1 MHVGSVS
8 SQAGCTRHCS
18 ACAGTLCYSSRPAS
32 AGRSFLPCFGG
43 IMTANV
49 HPAPQPFSKADYKT
63 LSLAALGG
71 ALEIYDF
78 IIFVFF
84 ALTLSQ
90 LFFPPD
96 MPEWLR
102 LLQSFGIFVTGY
114 LARPLG
120 GILMAHFAD
129 RLGRKKVFSLSILM
143 MALPCLL
150 IGIMPTYA
158 QIGYWAPLVL
168 LVLRILQGAA
178 VGGEVP
184 SAWVFVA
191 EHAPK
196 GHRGYALGVLQ
207 AGLTFGY
214 LLGALTATWLAR
226 AFSPA
231 EILDWAWRIPF
242 LLGGVFGVV
251 GVWLR
256 RWLNETPVFI
266 AMHAQRENLPA
277 LPLGKVLREHRQSLL
292 PAVLLTF
299 VLTSAV
305 VVLVV
310 ITPTVMQQR
319 FGISASHTFAL
330 SALGI
335 VFLNIGCVLA
345 GLLVD
350 RIGAWRGVMF
360 YSLLLPLGIGVLYT
374 SLIQQSLPL
383 GIAYAIAGLA
393 CGIVGV
399 VPSVMVGLFPASIRV
414 SGISLTYNIA
424 YAFWASTT
432 PLLLIALMPW
442 NIWVC
447 VLYSLIMGT
456 VGLTTAAVFGLRR
469 GVVVD
474 DVATRR
480 AG

>member
-1 MHVGSVS
+1 
-8 SQAGCTRHCS
+8 
-18 ACAGTLCYSSRPAS
+18 
-32 AGRSFLPCFGG
+32 
-43 IMTANV
+43 MTAIV
-49 HPAPQPFSKADYKT
+49 RPPQAPFSRGDYKT
-63 LSLAALGG
+63 LGLAALGG

-90 LFFPPD
+90 LFFPPE

-129 RLGRKKVFSLSILM
+129 RLGRKRVFSLSILM

-168 LVLRILQGAA
+168 LALRILQGAA

-191 EHAPK
+191 EHAPN

-226 AFSPA
+226 VYSPA

-256 RWLNETPVFI
+256 RWLSETPVFM
-266 AMHAQRENLPA
+266 ALHAQREGLQG
-277 LPLGKVLREHRQSLL
+277 LPLKQVLKDHRASLL
-292 PAVLLTF
+292 PAALLTF

-319 FGISASHTFAL
+319 FGISASQTFAL
-330 SALGI
+330 SAAGI

-345 GLLVD
+345 GRLVD
-350 RIGAWRGVMF
+350 RIGAWRGVML
-360 YSLLLPLGIGVLYT
+360 YSLLLPLGIGVLYA
-374 SLIQQSLPL
+374 SLIEQWLPL
-383 GIAYAIAGLA
+383 SVAYAMAGLA

-399 VPSVMVGLFPASIRV
+399 VPSVMVGLFPANIRV
-414 SGISLTYNIA
+414 SGISFTYNIA

-447 VLYSLIMGT
+447 VLYAFVMGVT
-456 VGLTTAAVFGLRR
+456 GLLTAVVFGLRR
-469 GVVVD
+469 GLRVD
-474 DVATRR
+474 DVVLGR
-480 AG
+480 AS

>member
-1 MHVGSVS
+1 
-8 SQAGCTRHCS
+8 
-18 ACAGTLCYSSRPAS
+18 
-32 AGRSFLPCFGG
+32 
-43 IMTANV
+43 MTATD
-49 HPAPQPFSKADYKT
+49 PARPLQLSRSDHKT

-90 LFFPPD
+90 LFFPPQ

-129 RLGRKKVFSLSILM
+129 HLGRKRVFSLSILM

-150 IGIMPTYA
+150 IGVMPTYA
-158 QIGYWAPLVL
+158 EIGYAAPLIL
-168 LVLRILQGAA
+168 LALRILQGAA

-184 SAWVFVA
+184 SAWTFVA
-191 EHAPK
+191 EHAPP
-196 GHRGYALGVLQ
+196 GRRGYALGFLQ

-214 LLGALTATWLAR
+214 LLGALTATALAQL
-226 AFSPA
+226 FSPQ
-231 EILDWAWRIPF
+231 EILDYAWRYPF
-242 LLGGVFGVV
+242 LLGGVFGVI

-256 RWLNETPVFI
+256 RWLSETPVFL
-266 AMHAQRENLPA
+266 ALRERREQPPA
-277 LPLGKVLREHRQSLL
+277 FPLRTVLREHRRALI
-292 PAVLLTF
+292 PAALLTC

-319 FGISASHTFAL
+319 FGMSAGHTFAL
-330 SALGI
+330 SSMGI

-350 RIGAWRGVMF
+350 RIGAWRALMI
-360 YSLLLPLGIGVLYT
+360 YSLLLPLGIAGLYA
-374 SLIQQSLPL
+374 SLVAGWGWTGL
-383 GIAYAIAGLA
+383 AYAIAGLS
-393 CGIVGV
+393 CGVVGV
-399 VPSVMVGLFPASIRV
+399 VPSVMVGLFPAQIRV
-414 SGISLTYNIA
+414 SGISFTYNIA
-424 YAFWASTT
+424 YALWASTT

-442 NIWVC
+442 SPWVC
-447 VLYSLIMGT
+447 VGFCLVMGV
-456 VGLTTAAVFGLRR
+456 VGLLTALYFGAREAVPFEDEAVRC
-469 GVVVD
+469 
-474 DVATRR
+474 
-480 AG
+480 

>member
-1 MHVGSVS
+1 MGALVF
-8 SQAGCTRHCS
+8 C
-18 ACAGTLCYSSRPAS
+18 
-32 AGRSFLPCFGG
+32 LPEFFS
-43 IMTANV
+43 MTANTDAR
-49 HPAPQPFSKADYKT
+49 PAPFTRSDYKT
-63 LSLAALGG
+63 LGLAALGG

-90 LFFPPD
+90 LFFPPE

-158 QIGYWAPLVL
+158 QIGYFAPLL
-168 LVLRILQGAA
+168 LLALRVLQGAA

-191 EHAPK
+191 EHAPV
-196 GHRGYALGVLQ
+196 GHRGYALGFLQ

-214 LLGALTATWLAR
+214 LIGALTATFLAQV
-226 AFSPA
+226 FTPA
-231 EILDWAWRIPF
+231 EILDYAWRYPF
-242 LLGGVFGVV
+242 LLGGVFGVI

-256 RWLNETPVFI
+256 RWLSETPVFM
-266 AMHAQRENLPA
+266 AMQAQREA
-277 LPLGKVLREHRQSLL
+277 TVELPLRTVLREHRMAML
-292 PAVLLTF
+292 PAMILTC

-305 VVLVV
+305 VVFVV
-310 ITPTVMQQR
+310 ITPTMMQKT
-319 FGISASHTFAL
+319 FGMSASHTFAL

-350 RIGAWRGVMF
+350 RIGAWRTVML

-374 SLIQQSLPL
+374 CLIIEGQWL
-383 GIAYAIAGLA
+383 GLAYAVAGLG
-393 CGIVGV
+393 CGVVGA
-399 VPSVMVGLFPASIRV
+399 VPSVMVSLFPARIRV
-414 SGISLTYNIA
+414 SGISFTYNIA
-424 YAFWASTT
+424 YAIWASIT
-432 PLLLIALMPW
+432 PLLLIGLMSWSPW
-442 NIWVC
+442 IC
-447 VLYSLIMGT
+447 VIFCAVMGA
-456 VGLTTAAVFGLRR
+456 VGISSAVYFGSRMPR
-469 GVVVD
+469 TGRCSVVGAV
-474 DVATRR
+474 
-480 AG
+480 

>member
-1 MHVGSVS
+1 MTAHND
-8 SQAGCTRHCS
+8 
-18 ACAGTLCYSSRPAS
+18 SRPA
-32 AGRSFLPCFGG
+32 
-43 IMTANV
+43 
-49 HPAPQPFSKADYKT
+49 PFSRSDYKT
-63 LSLAALGG
+63 LGLAALGG

-90 LFFPPD
+90 LFFPPE

-158 QIGYWAPLVL
+158 QIGYFAPLL
-168 LVLRILQGAA
+168 LLALRILQGAA

-191 EHAPK
+191 EHAPVA
-196 GHRGYALGVLQ
+196 HRGYALGFLQ

-214 LLGALTATWLAR
+214 LIGALTATFLAQ
-226 AFSPA
+226 AFTPA
-231 EILDWAWRIPF
+231 EILDYAWRYPF
-242 LLGGVFGVV
+242 LLGGVFGVI

-256 RWLNETPVFI
+256 RWLSETPVFM
-266 AMHAQRENLPA
+266 AMQAKRDAAVE
-277 LPLGKVLREHRQSLL
+277 LPLRTVLREHRLAIL
-292 PAVLLTF
+292 PAMILTC

-305 VVLVV
+305 VVFVV
-310 ITPTVMQQR
+310 ITPTMMQKT
-319 FGISASHTFAL
+319 FGMTASHTFAL

-335 VFLNIGCVLA
+335 VFLNVGCVLA

-350 RIGAWRGVMF
+350 RIGAWRTVML

-374 SLIQQSLPL
+374 SLIIGSNWIGL
-383 GIAYAIAGLA
+383 AYAIAGLG
-393 CGIVGV
+393 CGVVGA
-399 VPSVMVGLFPASIRV
+399 VPSVMVSLFPARIRV
-414 SGISLTYNIA
+414 SGISFTYNIA
-424 YAFWASTT
+424 YAAWASIT
-432 PLLLIALMPW
+432 PLLLIGLMPW
-442 NIWVC
+442 SPWIC
-447 VLYSLIMGT
+447 VIFC
-456 VGLTTAAVFGLRR
+456 AVM
-469 GVVVD
+469 GVVGVSS
-474 DVATRR
+474 ALYFGARMSRTGSCPA
-480 AG
+480 AGAI

>member
-1 MHVGSVS
+1 
-8 SQAGCTRHCS
+8 
-18 ACAGTLCYSSRPAS
+18 
-32 AGRSFLPCFGG
+32 
-43 IMTANV
+43 MTAIV
-49 HPAPQPFSKADYKT
+49 RPRSQPITRADYKT
-63 LSLAALGG
+63 LGLAALGG

-90 LFFPPD
+90 LFFPPE

-129 RLGRKKVFSLSILM
+129 KLGRKRVFSLSILM

-150 IGIMPTYA
+150 IGVMPTYA
-158 QIGYWAPLVL
+158 DIGYWAPLIL
-168 LVLRILQGAA
+168 LALRILQGAA

-214 LLGALTATWLAR
+214 LIGALTATWLANV
-226 AFSPA
+226 FNHD
-231 EILDWAWRIPF
+231 EILDFAWRIPF
-242 LLGGVFGVV
+242 LLGGVFGVM

-256 RWLNETPVFI
+256 RWLSETPVFM
-266 AMHAQRENLPA
+266 ALHAQREHMTE
-277 LPLGKVLREHRQSLL
+277 LPLRTVLREHRQSLL
-292 PAVLLTF
+292 PAVLLTC

-310 ITPTVMQQR
+310 ITPTVMQRQ
-319 FGISASHTFAL
+319 FGMSPSDTFAL
-330 SALGI
+330 SSVGI

-345 GLLVD
+345 GMLVD
-350 RIGAWRGVMF
+350 RIGAWRGVAL
-360 YSLLLPLGIGVLYT
+360 YSLLLPVGVALLYA
-374 SLIQQSLPL
+374 SLVIQWLPSGL
-383 GIAYAIAGLA
+383 AYAIAGLA

-399 VPSVMVGLFPASIRV
+399 VPSVMVGLFPANIRV
-414 SGISLTYNIA
+414 SGISFTYNIS
-424 YAFWASTT
+424 YALWASTT
-432 PLLLIALMPW
+432 PLILIALMPW
-442 NIWVC
+442 SPWVC
-447 VLYSLIMGT
+447 VGYSVIMGT
-456 VGLTTAAVFGLRR
+456 VGLLTAMFFGMRR
-469 GVVVD
+469 GMQVD
-474 DVATRR
+474 DASPAPVCR
-480 AG
+480 

>member
-1 MHVGSVS
+1 
-8 SQAGCTRHCS
+8 
-18 ACAGTLCYSSRPAS
+18 
-32 AGRSFLPCFGG
+32 
-43 IMTANV
+43 MTANTAAS
-49 HPAPQPFSKADYKT
+49 PAPFTRSDYKT
-63 LSLAALGG
+63 LGLAALGG

-90 LFFPPD
+90 LFFPPE

-150 IGIMPTYA
+150 IGVMPTYA
-158 QIGYWAPLVL
+158 QIGYFAPLL
-168 LVLRILQGAA
+168 LLALRVLQGAA

-191 EHAPK
+191 EHAPV
-196 GHRGYALGVLQ
+196 GHRGYALGFLQ

-214 LLGALTATWLAR
+214 LIGALTATFLAQT
-226 AFSPA
+226 FTPA
-231 EILDWAWRIPF
+231 EILDYAWRYPF
-242 LLGGVFGVV
+242 LLGGVFGVI

-256 RWLNETPVFI
+256 RWLSETPVFM
-266 AMHAQRENLPA
+266 AMQAQREA
-277 LPLGKVLREHRQSLL
+277 AVELPLRTVLREHRLAML
-292 PAVLLTF
+292 PAMILTC

-305 VVLVV
+305 VVFVV
-310 ITPTVMQQR
+310 ITPTMMQKT
-319 FGISASHTFAL
+319 FGMTASHTFAL

-350 RIGAWRGVMF
+350 RIGAWRTVML

-374 SLIQQSLPL
+374 CLIIEGQWIGL
-383 GIAYAIAGLA
+383 AYAMAGLS
-393 CGIVGV
+393 CGVVGA
-399 VPSVMVGLFPASIRV
+399 VPSVMVSLFPARIRV
-414 SGISLTYNIA
+414 SGISFTYNIA
-424 YAFWASTT
+424 YAAWASIT
-432 PLLLIALMPW
+432 PLLLIGLMPW
-442 NIWVC
+442 SPWIC
-447 VLYSLIMGT
+447 VIFC
-456 VGLTTAAVFGLRR
+456 AVM
-469 GVVVD
+469 GVVGIGSAAYFGARIPRVGRCS
-474 DVATRR
+474 VAG
-480 AG
+480 AA

>member
-1 MHVGSVS
+1 
-8 SQAGCTRHCS
+8 
-18 ACAGTLCYSSRPAS
+18 
-32 AGRSFLPCFGG
+32 
-43 IMTANV
+43 MTANTDAR
-49 HPAPQPFSKADYKT
+49 PAPFTRSDYKT
-63 LSLAALGG
+63 LGLAALGG

-90 LFFPPD
+90 LFFPPE

-158 QIGYWAPLVL
+158 QIGYFAPLL
-168 LVLRILQGAA
+168 LLGLRVLQGAA

-191 EHAPK
+191 EHAPV
-196 GHRGYALGVLQ
+196 GHRGYALGFLQ

-214 LLGALTATWLAR
+214 LIGALTATFLAQT
-226 AFSPA
+226 FTPA
-231 EILDWAWRIPF
+231 EILDYAWRYPF
-242 LLGGVFGVV
+242 LLGGVFGVI

-256 RWLNETPVFI
+256 RWLSETPVFM
-266 AMHAQRENLPA
+266 AMQAQREA
-277 LPLGKVLREHRQSLL
+277 TVELPLRTVLREHRLAML
-292 PAVLLTF
+292 PAMILTC

-305 VVLVV
+305 VVFVV
-310 ITPTVMQQR
+310 ITPTMMQKT
-319 FGISASHTFAL
+319 FGMTASHTFAL

-350 RIGAWRGVMF
+350 RIGAWRTVML

-374 SLIQQSLPL
+374 CLIIEGQWL
-383 GIAYAIAGLA
+383 GLAYAVAGLS
-393 CGIVGV
+393 CGVVGA
-399 VPSVMVGLFPASIRV
+399 VPSVMVSLFPARIRV
-414 SGISLTYNIA
+414 SGISFTYNIA
-424 YAFWASTT
+424 YAAWASVT
-432 PLLLIALMPW
+432 PLLLIGLMPW
-442 NIWVC
+442 SPWIC
-447 VLYSLIMGT
+447 VIFCAVMGA
-456 VGLTTAAVFGLRR
+456 VGISSAAYFGARVPR
-469 GVVVD
+469 IGRCS
-474 DVATRR
+474 VAG
-480 AG
+480 AV

>member
-1 MHVGSVS
+1 
-8 SQAGCTRHCS
+8 
-18 ACAGTLCYSSRPAS
+18 
-32 AGRSFLPCFGG
+32 
-43 IMTANV
+43 MTA
-49 HPAPQPFSKADYKT
+49 HTDSPPMPFNRSDYKT
-63 LSLAALGG
+63 LGLAALGG

-90 LFFPPD
+90 LFFPPE

-158 QIGYWAPLVL
+158 QIGYFAPLL
-168 LVLRILQGAA
+168 LLLLRVFQGAA

-191 EHAPK
+191 EHAPA
-196 GHRGYALGVLQ
+196 GHRGYALGFLQ

-214 LLGALTATWLAR
+214 LLGALTATFLAQ
-226 AFSPA
+226 AFTPV
-231 EILDWAWRIPF
+231 EILDYAWRYPF
-242 LLGGVFGVV
+242 LLGGVFGVI

-256 RWLNETPVFI
+256 RWLSETPVFM
-266 AMHAQRENLPA
+266 AMQARREQTVE
-277 LPLGKVLREHRQSLL
+277 LPLRSVLREHRLAML
-292 PAVLLTF
+292 PAMILTC

-305 VVLVV
+305 VVFVV
-310 ITPTVMQQR
+310 ITPTMMQKT
-319 FGISASHTFAL
+319 FGMTASHTFAL

-350 RIGAWRGVMF
+350 RIGAWRTVML

-374 SLIQQSLPL
+374 CLISGGDWVGL
-383 GIAYAIAGLA
+383 AYAVAGLG
-393 CGIVGV
+393 CGVVGA
-399 VPSVMVGLFPASIRV
+399 VPSVMVSLFPARVRV
-414 SGISLTYNIA
+414 SGISFTYNIA
-424 YAFWASTT
+424 YAAWASIT
-432 PLLLIALMPW
+432 PLLLIGLMPW
-442 NIWVC
+442 SPWIC
-447 VLYSLIMGT
+447 VIFCAVMGAVGVSSAAYFGTRMPKIARCST
-456 VGLTTAAVFGLRR
+456 VGAA
-469 GVVVD
+469 
-474 DVATRR
+474 
-480 AG
+480 

>member
-1 MHVGSVS
+1 
-8 SQAGCTRHCS
+8 
-18 ACAGTLCYSSRPAS
+18 
-32 AGRSFLPCFGG
+32 
-43 IMTANV
+43 MTANID
-49 HPAPQPFSKADYKT
+49 PRPLPFSRSDYKT
-63 LSLAALGG
+63 LGLAALGG

-90 LFFPPD
+90 LFFPPE

-129 RLGRKKVFSLSILM
+129 SLGRKKVFSLSILM

-158 QIGYWAPLVL
+158 QIGYFAPLL
-168 LVLRILQGAA
+168 LLALRVLQGAA

-191 EHAPK
+191 EHAPV
-196 GHRGYALGVLQ
+196 GHRGYALGFLQ

-214 LLGALTATWLAR
+214 LLGALTATFLAQ
-226 AFSPA
+226 AFTPA
-231 EILDWAWRIPF
+231 EILDHAWRYPF
-242 LLGGVFGVV
+242 LLGGVFGVI

-256 RWLNETPVFI
+256 RWLSETPVFM
-266 AMHAQRENLPA
+266 AMQARREA
-277 LPLGKVLREHRQSLL
+277 VIELPLRAVLREHRLALL
-292 PAVLLTF
+292 PAMILTC

-305 VVLVV
+305 VVFVV
-310 ITPTVMQQR
+310 ITPTMMQKT
-319 FGISASHTFAL
+319 FGMTAGHTFAL

-350 RIGAWRGVMF
+350 RIGAWRTVML

-374 SLIQQSLPL
+374 CLISGGNWVGL
-383 GIAYAIAGLA
+383 AYAVAGLS
-393 CGIVGV
+393 CGVVGA
-399 VPSVMVGLFPASIRV
+399 VPSVMVSLFPARIRV
-414 SGISLTYNIA
+414 SGISFTYNIA
-424 YAFWASTT
+424 YAAWASIT
-432 PLLLIALMPW
+432 PLLLIGLMPW
-442 NIWVC
+442 SPWIC
-447 VLYSLIMGT
+447 VIFCAVMGA
-456 VGLTTAAVFGLRR
+456 VGVGSAAYFGTRMPRIASCPTPGTA
-469 GVVVD
+469 
-474 DVATRR
+474 
-480 AG
+480 

>member
-1 MHVGSVS
+1 
-8 SQAGCTRHCS
+8 
-18 ACAGTLCYSSRPAS
+18 
-32 AGRSFLPCFGG
+32 
-43 IMTANV
+43 MTANTD
-49 HPAPQPFSKADYKT
+49 PRPLPFSRSDYKT
-63 LSLAALGG
+63 LGLAALGG

-90 LFFPPD
+90 LFFPPE

-129 RLGRKKVFSLSILM
+129 SLGRKKVFSLSILM

-158 QIGYWAPLVL
+158 QIGYFAPLL
-168 LVLRILQGAA
+168 LLALRVLQGAA

-191 EHAPK
+191 EHAPV
-196 GHRGYALGVLQ
+196 GHRGYALGFLQ

-214 LLGALTATWLAR
+214 LLGALTATFLAQ
-226 AFSPA
+226 AFTPA
-231 EILDWAWRIPF
+231 EILDYAWRYPF
-242 LLGGVFGVV
+242 LLGGVFGVI

-256 RWLNETPVFI
+256 RWLSETPVFM
-266 AMHAQRENLPA
+266 AMQARREA
-277 LPLGKVLREHRQSLL
+277 AVEMPLRAVLREHRLALL
-292 PAVLLTF
+292 PAMILTC

-305 VVLVV
+305 VVFVV
-310 ITPTVMQQR
+310 ITPTMMQKT
-319 FGISASHTFAL
+319 FGMTASHTFAL

-350 RIGAWRGVMF
+350 RIGAWRTVML
-360 YSLLLPLGIGVLYT
+360 YSLLLPLGIGVLYAC
-374 SLIQQSLPL
+374 LISGGSWVGL
-383 GIAYAIAGLA
+383 AYAVAGLS
-393 CGIVGV
+393 CGVVGA
-399 VPSVMVGLFPASIRV
+399 VPSVMVSLFPARIRV
-414 SGISLTYNIA
+414 SGISFTYNIA
-424 YAFWASTT
+424 YAAWASIT
-432 PLLLIALMPW
+432 PLLLIGLMPW
-442 NIWVC
+442 SPWIC
-447 VLYSLIMGT
+447 VIFSAVMGA
-456 VGLTTAAVFGLRR
+456 VGVGSAAYFG
-469 GVVVD
+469 
-474 DVATRR
+474 TRMPR
-480 AG
+480 IASCPAAGAA

>member
-1 MHVGSVS
+1 MPLPPE
-8 SQAGCTRHCS
+8 T
-18 ACAGTLCYSSRPAS
+18 RPA
-32 AGRSFLPCFGG
+32 
-43 IMTANV
+43 
-49 HPAPQPFSKADYKT
+49 PFSRSDYKT
-63 LSLAALGG
+63 LGLAALGG

-90 LFFPPD
+90 LFFPPE

-158 QIGYWAPLVL
+158 QIGYFAPLLL
-168 LVLRILQGAA
+168 LVLRVLQGAA

-191 EHAPK
+191 EHAPP
-196 GHRGYALGVLQ
+196 GHRGYALGFLQ

-214 LLGALTATWLAR
+214 LIGALTATLLAQL
-226 AFSPA
+226 FTPA
-231 EILDWAWRIPF
+231 EILDQAWRYPF
-242 LLGGVFGVV
+242 LLGGLFGVI

-256 RWLNETPVFI
+256 RWLSETPVFM
-266 AMHAQRENLPA
+266 AMQARRETDA
-277 LPLGKVLREHRQSLL
+277 ELPLRTVLREHRLAML
-292 PAVLLTF
+292 PALILTC

-305 VVLVV
+305 VVFVV
-310 ITPTVMQQR
+310 ITPTMMQKT
-319 FGISASHTFAL
+319 FGMTASHTFAL
-330 SALGI
+330 SSLGI

-345 GLLVD
+345 GLIVD
-350 RIGAWRGVMF
+350 RIGAWRTVML
-360 YSLLLPLGIGVLYT
+360 YSLLLPLGIGLLYA
-374 SLIQQSLPL
+374 SLIGGSQWVGL
-383 GIAYAIAGLA
+383 AYAVAGLG
-393 CGIVGV
+393 CGVVGA
-399 VPSVMVGLFPASIRV
+399 VPSVMVSLFPARIRV
-414 SGISLTYNIA
+414 SGISFTYNIA
-424 YAFWASTT
+424 YALWASTT

-442 NIWVC
+442 SPWVC
-447 VLYSLIMGT
+447 VIYCVVMGA
-456 VGLTTAAVFGLRR
+456 VGVLSAGYFGSRLPSEARSALPS
-469 GVVVD
+469 GC
-474 DVATRR
+474 
-480 AG
+480 

>member
-1 MHVGSVS
+1 MTAH
-8 SQAGCTRHCS
+8 TDP
-18 ACAGTLCYSSRPAS
+18 RPAPFT
-32 AGRSFLPCFGG
+32 RS
-43 IMTANV
+43 
-49 HPAPQPFSKADYKT
+49 DYKT
-63 LSLAALGG
+63 LGLAALGG

-90 LFFPPD
+90 LFFPPE

-102 LLQSFGIFVTGY
+102 LLQSFGIFATGY

-158 QIGYWAPLVL
+158 QIGYFAPLL
-168 LVLRILQGAA
+168 LLALRILQGAA

-191 EHAPK
+191 EHAPA
-196 GHRGYALGVLQ
+196 GHRGYALGFLQ

-214 LLGALTATWLAR
+214 LIGALTATFLAQ
-226 AFSPA
+226 AFTPA
-231 EILDWAWRIPF
+231 EILDFAWRYPF
-242 LLGGVFGVV
+242 LLGGVFGVI

-256 RWLNETPVFI
+256 RWLSETPVFM
-266 AMHAQRENLPA
+266 AMQAQRDAAVE
-277 LPLGKVLREHRQSLL
+277 LPLRTVLREHRLAML
-292 PAVLLTF
+292 PAMILTC

-305 VVLVV
+305 VVFVV
-310 ITPTVMQQR
+310 ITPTMMQKS
-319 FGISASHTFAL
+319 FGITASHTFAL

-350 RIGAWRGVMF
+350 RIGAWRTVML
-360 YSLLLPLGIGVLYT
+360 YSLLLPLGIGVLYGC
-374 SLIQQSLPL
+374 LITGGDWIGL
-383 GIAYAIAGLA
+383 AYAIAGLS
-393 CGIVGV
+393 CGVVGA
-399 VPSVMVGLFPASIRV
+399 VPSVMVSLFPARIRV
-414 SGISLTYNIA
+414 SGISFTYNIA
-424 YAFWASTT
+424 YAAWASVT
-432 PLLLIALMPW
+432 PLLLIGLMPW
-442 NIWVC
+442 SPWIC
-447 VLYSLIMGT
+447 VMFC
-456 VGLTTAAVFGLRR
+456 AVM
-469 GVVVD
+469 GVVGVSCAAYFGARMPH
-474 DVATRR
+474 VGSSSAAPCAR
-480 AG
+480 

>member
-1 MHVGSVS
+1 
-8 SQAGCTRHCS
+8 
-18 ACAGTLCYSSRPAS
+18 
-32 AGRSFLPCFGG
+32 
-43 IMTANV
+43 MTA
-49 HPAPQPFSKADYKT
+49 HIYPQPGRFSRADYKT
-63 LSLAALGG
+63 QGLAALGG

-90 LFFPPD
+90 LFFPPE

-129 RLGRKKVFSLSILM
+129 RVGRKRVFSLSILM

-150 IGIMPTYA
+150 IGIMPTYD
-158 QIGYWAPLVL
+158 QIGYWAPLIL
-168 LVLRILQGAA
+168 LLLRVLQGAA

-191 EHAPK
+191 EHAPD

-214 LLGALTATWLAR
+214 LLGALTATLLAR
-226 AFSPA
+226 IYSPA
-231 EILDWAWRIPF
+231 EILDFAWRFPF
-242 LLGGVFGVV
+242 LLGGVFGVI

-256 RWLNETPVFI
+256 RWLSETPVFI
-266 AMHAQRENLPA
+266 ALQARREMDAELPLLTVLRDHRKSILPA
-277 LPLGKVLREHRQSLL
+277 M
-292 PAVLLTF
+292 LLTC

-310 ITPTVMQQR
+310 ITPTVMQKS
-319 FGISASHTFAL
+319 FGMSASHTFAL
-330 SALGI
+330 SSLGI

-350 RIGAWRGVMF
+350 RIGAWRAVLV
-360 YSLLLPLGIGVLYT
+360 YSLLLPVGTAVLYA
-374 SLIQQSLPL
+374 SLIN
-383 GIAYAIAGLA
+383 GGYWIGGAYALAGLT
-393 CGIVGV
+393 CGVVGA
-399 VPSVMVGLFPASIRV
+399 VPSVMVGLFATRIRV
-414 SGISLTYNIA
+414 SGISFTYNIA
-424 YAFWASTT
+424 YALWASTT
-432 PLLLIALMPW
+432 PLLLIGLMPW
-442 NIWVC
+442 SPWVC
-447 VLYSLIMGT
+447 VGYCVIMGT
-456 VGLTTAAVFGLRR
+456 VGALMALFYGFHSSSSADVS
-469 GVVVD
+469 VVTG
-474 DVATRR
+474 A
-480 AG
+480 

>member
-1 MHVGSVS
+1 
-8 SQAGCTRHCS
+8 
-18 ACAGTLCYSSRPAS
+18 
-32 AGRSFLPCFGG
+32 
-43 IMTANV
+43 MTANINAR
-49 HPAPQPFSKADYKT
+49 PAPFTRSDYKT
-63 LSLAALGG
+63 LGLAALGG

-90 LFFPPD
+90 LFFPPE

-158 QIGYWAPLVL
+158 QIGYFAPLLL
-168 LVLRILQGAA
+168 LVLRVLQGAA

-191 EHAPK
+191 EHAPV
-196 GHRGYALGVLQ
+196 GHRGYALGFLQ

-214 LLGALTATWLAR
+214 LIGALTATFLAQ
-226 AFSPA
+226 AFTPA
-231 EILDWAWRIPF
+231 QILDYAWRYPF
-242 LLGGVFGVV
+242 LLGGVFGVI

-256 RWLNETPVFI
+256 RWLSETPVFM
-266 AMHAQRENLPA
+266 AMQAQREA
-277 LPLGKVLREHRQSLL
+277 AVELPLRTVLREHRLAML
-292 PAVLLTF
+292 PAMILTC

-305 VVLVV
+305 VVFVV
-310 ITPTVMQQR
+310 ITPTMMQKT
-319 FGISASHTFAL
+319 FGMTASHTFAL

-350 RIGAWRGVMF
+350 RIGAWRTVML

-374 SLIQQSLPL
+374 CLIIEGQWIGL
-383 GIAYAIAGLA
+383 AYAVAGLG
-393 CGIVGV
+393 CGVVGA
-399 VPSVMVGLFPASIRV
+399 VPSVMVSLYPARIRV
-414 SGISLTYNIA
+414 SGISFTYNIA
-424 YAFWASTT
+424 YAAWASVT
-432 PLLLIALMPW
+432 PLLLIGLMPW
-442 NIWVC
+442 SPWIC
-447 VLYSLIMGT
+447 VIFCAVMGA
-456 VGLTTAAVFGLRR
+456 VGISSAVYFGARMPRVGRCSVAGAA
-469 GVVVD
+469 
-474 DVATRR
+474 
-480 AG
+480 

>member
-1 MHVGSVS
+1 MTAHND
-8 SQAGCTRHCS
+8 
-18 ACAGTLCYSSRPAS
+18 SRPA
-32 AGRSFLPCFGG
+32 
-43 IMTANV
+43 
-49 HPAPQPFSKADYKT
+49 PFSRSDYKT
-63 LSLAALGG
+63 LGLAALGG

-90 LFFPPD
+90 LFFPPE

-158 QIGYWAPLVL
+158 QIGYFAPLL
-168 LVLRILQGAA
+168 LLALRILQGAA

-191 EHAPK
+191 EHAPVA
-196 GHRGYALGVLQ
+196 HRGYALGFLQ

-214 LLGALTATWLAR
+214 LIGALTATFLAQ
-226 AFSPA
+226 AFTPA
-231 EILDWAWRIPF
+231 EILDYAWRYPF
-242 LLGGVFGVV
+242 LLGGVFGVI

-256 RWLNETPVFI
+256 RWLSETPVFM
-266 AMHAQRENLPA
+266 AMQAKRDAAVE
-277 LPLGKVLREHRQSLL
+277 LPLRTVLREHRLAIL
-292 PAVLLTF
+292 PAMILTC

-305 VVLVV
+305 VVFVV
-310 ITPTVMQQR
+310 ITPTMMQKT
-319 FGISASHTFAL
+319 FGMTASHTFAL

-335 VFLNIGCVLA
+335 VFLNVGCVLA

-350 RIGAWRGVMF
+350 RIGAWRTVML
-360 YSLLLPLGIGVLYT
+360 YSLLLPLGIGVLYS
-374 SLIQQSLPL
+374 SLIIGSNWIGL
-383 GIAYAIAGLA
+383 AYAIAGLG
-393 CGIVGV
+393 CGVVGA
-399 VPSVMVGLFPASIRV
+399 VPSVMVSLFPARIRV
-414 SGISLTYNIA
+414 SGISFTYNIA
-424 YAFWASTT
+424 YAAWASIT
-432 PLLLIALMPW
+432 PLLLIGLMPW
-442 NIWVC
+442 SPWIC
-447 VLYSLIMGT
+447 VIFCAVMGAVGVSSALYFGARMSRTGSCP
-456 VGLTTAAVFGLRR
+456 AAG
-469 GVVVD
+469 
-474 DVATRR
+474 AI
-480 AG
+480 

>member
-1 MHVGSVS
+1 
-8 SQAGCTRHCS
+8 
-18 ACAGTLCYSSRPAS
+18 
-32 AGRSFLPCFGG
+32 
-43 IMTANV
+43 MTANTAAR
-49 HPAPQPFSKADYKT
+49 PAPFTRSDYKT
-63 LSLAALGG
+63 LGLAALGG

-90 LFFPPD
+90 LFFPPE

-158 QIGYWAPLVL
+158 QIGYFAPLL
-168 LVLRILQGAA
+168 LLGLRVLQGAA

-191 EHAPK
+191 EHAPV
-196 GHRGYALGVLQ
+196 GHRGYALGFLQ

-214 LLGALTATWLAR
+214 LIGALTATFLAKT
-226 AFSPA
+226 FTPA
-231 EILDWAWRIPF
+231 EILDYAWRYPF
-242 LLGGVFGVV
+242 LLGGVFGVI

-256 RWLNETPVFI
+256 RWLSETPVFM
-266 AMHAQRENLPA
+266 AMQAQREA
-277 LPLGKVLREHRQSLL
+277 AVELPLRTVLREHRLAML
-292 PAVLLTF
+292 PAMILTC

-305 VVLVV
+305 VVFVV
-310 ITPTVMQQR
+310 ITPTMMQKT
-319 FGISASHTFAL
+319 FGMTASHTFAL

-350 RIGAWRGVMF
+350 RIGAWRTVML
-360 YSLLLPLGIGVLYT
+360 YSLLLPLGIGVLYAC
-374 SLIQQSLPL
+374 LIIEGQWIGL
-383 GIAYAIAGLA
+383 AYAVAGLG
-393 CGIVGV
+393 CGVVGA
-399 VPSVMVGLFPASIRV
+399 VPSVMVSLFPARIRV
-414 SGISLTYNIA
+414 SGISFTYNIA
-424 YAFWASTT
+424 YAAWASIT
-432 PLLLIALMPW
+432 PLLLIGLMPW
-442 NIWVC
+442 SPWIC
-447 VLYSLIMGT
+447 VIFSAVMGA
-456 VGLTTAAVFGLRR
+456 VGIGSAAYFGARMPR
-469 GVVVD
+469 VGRCS
-474 DVATRR
+474 VAG
-480 AG
+480 AI

>member
-1 MHVGSVS
+1 MTAHND
-8 SQAGCTRHCS
+8 
-18 ACAGTLCYSSRPAS
+18 SRPA
-32 AGRSFLPCFGG
+32 
-43 IMTANV
+43 
-49 HPAPQPFSKADYKT
+49 PFSRSDYKT
-63 LSLAALGG
+63 LGLAALGG

-90 LFFPPD
+90 LFFPPE

-158 QIGYWAPLVL
+158 QIGYFAPLL
-168 LVLRILQGAA
+168 LLALRILQGAA

-191 EHAPK
+191 EHAPVA
-196 GHRGYALGVLQ
+196 HRGYALGFLQ

-214 LLGALTATWLAR
+214 LIGALTATFLAQ
-226 AFSPA
+226 AFTPA
-231 EILDWAWRIPF
+231 EILDYAWRYPF
-242 LLGGVFGVV
+242 LLGGVFGVI

-256 RWLNETPVFI
+256 RWLSETPVFM
-266 AMHAQRENLPA
+266 AMQAKRDAAVE
-277 LPLGKVLREHRQSLL
+277 LPLRTVLREHRLAIL
-292 PAVLLTF
+292 PAMILTC

-305 VVLVV
+305 VVFVV
-310 ITPTVMQQR
+310 ITPTMMQKT
-319 FGISASHTFAL
+319 FGMTASHTFAL

-350 RIGAWRGVMF
+350 RIGAWRTVML

-374 SLIQQSLPL
+374 SLISGGSWIGL
-383 GIAYAIAGLA
+383 AYAIAGLG
-393 CGIVGV
+393 CGVVGA
-399 VPSVMVGLFPASIRV
+399 VPSVMVSLFPARIRV
-414 SGISLTYNIA
+414 SGISFTYNIA
-424 YAFWASTT
+424 YAAWASIT
-432 PLLLIALMPW
+432 PLLLIGLMPW
-442 NIWVC
+442 SPWIC
-447 VLYSLIMGT
+447 VIFCAVMGAVGVSSALYFGARMPRTGSCP
-456 VGLTTAAVFGLRR
+456 AAG
-469 GVVVD
+469 
-474 DVATRR
+474 AI
-480 AG
+480 

>member
-1 MHVGSVS
+1 
-8 SQAGCTRHCS
+8 
-18 ACAGTLCYSSRPAS
+18 
-32 AGRSFLPCFGG
+32 
-43 IMTANV
+43 MTANIDSR
-49 HPAPQPFSKADYKT
+49 PTPFNRSDYKT
-63 LSLAALGG
+63 LGLAALGG

-90 LFFPPD
+90 LFFPPE

-158 QIGYWAPLVL
+158 QIGYFAPLL
-168 LVLRILQGAA
+168 LLLLRVLQGAA

-191 EHAPK
+191 EHAPV
-196 GHRGYALGVLQ
+196 GHRGYALGFLQ

-214 LLGALTATWLAR
+214 LLGALTATFLAQ
-226 AFSPA
+226 AFTPA
-231 EILDWAWRIPF
+231 EILDYAWRYPF
-242 LLGGVFGVV
+242 LLGGVFGAI

-256 RWLNETPVFI
+256 RWLSETPVFM
-266 AMHAQRENLPA
+266 AMQARREDDVE
-277 LPLGKVLREHRQSLL
+277 LPLRAVLREHRLAMF
-292 PAVLLTF
+292 PAMILTC

-305 VVLVV
+305 VVFVV
-310 ITPTVMQQR
+310 ITPTMMQKT
-319 FGISASHTFAL
+319 FGMTASHTFAL

-350 RIGAWRGVMF
+350 RIGAWRTVMV
-360 YSLLLPLGIGVLYT
+360 YSLLLPVGIGVLYAC
-374 SLIQQSLPL
+374 LISGGNWL
-383 GIAYAIAGLA
+383 GLAYAVAGLS
-393 CGIVGV
+393 CGVVGA
-399 VPSVMVGLFPASIRV
+399 VPSVMVSLFPARIRV
-414 SGISLTYNIA
+414 SGISFTYNIA
-424 YAFWASTT
+424 YAAWASIT
-432 PLLLIALMPW
+432 PLLLIGLMPW
-442 NIWVC
+442 SPWIC
-447 VLYSLIMGT
+447 VIFCAVMGA
-456 VGLTTAAVFGLRR
+456 VGASSAVYFGARMPRTSCCSTADAM
-469 GVVVD
+469 
-474 DVATRR
+474 
-480 AG
+480 

>member
-1 MHVGSVS
+1 MP
-8 SQAGCTRHCS
+8 AKP
-18 ACAGTLCYSSRPAS
+18 LLLSRPD
-32 AGRSFLPCFGG
+32 
-43 IMTANV
+43 
-49 HPAPQPFSKADYKT
+49 HKT
-63 LSLAALGG
+63 LGLAALGG

-90 LFFPPD
+90 LFFPPQ

-129 RLGRKKVFSLSILM
+129 RLGRKRVFSLSILM

-150 IGIMPTYA
+150 IGVMPTYA
-158 QIGYWAPLVL
+158 EIGYAAPLL
-168 LVLRILQGAA
+168 LLGLRIVQGAA

-191 EHAPK
+191 EHVPPER
-196 GHRGYALGVLQ
+196 RGYALGFLQ

-214 LLGALTATWLAR
+214 LIGALVATGLAQV
-226 AFSPA
+226 FTPQ
-231 EILDWAWRIPF
+231 EILAYAWRLPF
-242 LLGGVFGVV
+242 LLGGVFGLL

-256 RWLNETPVFI
+256 RWLNETPVFL
-266 AMHAQRENLPA
+266 ALQARREQVVEFSLRT
-277 LPLGKVLREHRQSLL
+277 VLREHRTALL
-292 PAVLLTF
+292 PATLLTC

-319 FGISASHTFAL
+319 FGMTASHTFAL
-330 SALGI
+330 SAVGI

-350 RIGAWRGVMF
+350 RLGAWRSLAL
-360 YSLLLPLGIGVLYT
+360 YSLLLPLGIATLYA
-374 SLIQQSLPL
+374 SLIGGWAWPGL
-383 GIAYAIAGLA
+383 AYALAGLG
-393 CGIVGV
+393 CGVVGV
-399 VPSVMVGLFPASIRV
+399 VPSVMVGLFPARIRV
-414 SGISLTYNIA
+414 SGISFSYNVA
-424 YAFWASTT
+424 YAAWASIT
-432 PLLLIALMPW
+432 PLLLIGLMPW
-442 NIWVC
+442 SAWVC
-447 VLYSLIMGT
+447 VVFAGVMGG
-456 VGLTTAAVFGLRR
+456 VGFFTASKYGQ
-469 GVVVD
+469 D
-474 DVATRR
+474 PTPKS
-480 AG
+480 

>member
-1 MHVGSVS
+1 
-8 SQAGCTRHCS
+8 
-18 ACAGTLCYSSRPAS
+18 
-32 AGRSFLPCFGG
+32 
-43 IMTANV
+43 MTATD
-49 HPAPQPFSKADYKT
+49 PARPLQLSRSDHKT

-90 LFFPPD
+90 LFFPPQ

-129 RLGRKKVFSLSILM
+129 HLGRKRVFSLSVLM

-150 IGIMPTYA
+150 IGVMPTYA
-158 QIGYWAPLVL
+158 DIGYAAPLIL
-168 LVLRILQGAA
+168 LALRILQGAA

-184 SAWVFVA
+184 SAWTFVA
-191 EHAPK
+191 EHAPP
-196 GHRGYALGVLQ
+196 GRRGYALGFLQ

-214 LLGALTATWLAR
+214 LLGALTATALAQL
-226 AFSPA
+226 FSPQ
-231 EILDWAWRIPF
+231 EILDYAWRYPF
-242 LLGGVFGVV
+242 LLGGVFGVI

-256 RWLNETPVFI
+256 RWLSETPVFL
-266 AMHAQRENLPA
+266 ALRERREQPPA
-277 LPLGKVLREHRQSLL
+277 FPLRTVLREHRRALI
-292 PAVLLTF
+292 PAALLTC

-319 FGISASHTFAL
+319 FGMSAGHTFAL
-330 SALGI
+330 SSMGI

-350 RIGAWRGVMF
+350 RIGAWRALMI
-360 YSLLLPLGIGVLYT
+360 YSLLLPLGIAGLYA
-374 SLIQQSLPL
+374 SLVAGWGWTGL
-383 GIAYAIAGLA
+383 AYAIAGLS
-393 CGIVGV
+393 CGVVGV
-399 VPSVMVGLFPASIRV
+399 VPSVMVGLFPAQIRV
-414 SGISLTYNIA
+414 SGISFTYNIA
-424 YAFWASTT
+424 YALWASTT

-442 NIWVC
+442 SPWVC
-447 VLYSLIMGT
+447 VGFCLVMGV
-456 VGLTTAAVFGLRR
+456 VGLLTALYFGAREAVPFEDEAVRC
-469 GVVVD
+469 
-474 DVATRR
+474 
-480 AG
+480 